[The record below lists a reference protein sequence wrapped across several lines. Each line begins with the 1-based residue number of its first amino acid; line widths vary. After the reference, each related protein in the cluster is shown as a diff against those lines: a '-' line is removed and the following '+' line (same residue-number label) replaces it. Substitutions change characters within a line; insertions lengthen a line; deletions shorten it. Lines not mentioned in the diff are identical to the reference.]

1 MFHNLST
8 LASISKSIAV
18 AGTGTFVSTLFALYL
33 ATRVESLAHETLY
46 EYFPYKYYEIAEGD
60 LPMVVRDREM
70 MRRRTGEVK
79 SERVRGRVWD
89 ERYLSLDGF
98 LIPDDE
104 REVGMAELLAE
115 EELEAENS
123 KMTLWQRRMT
133 EKREKII
140 EQEERDFT
148 NAESK
153 TVRPLWEASNGV
165 LSSST
170 TTVSNQLMERKRMQE
185 EMAKKFQESL
195 MSTAMTA

>member
-1 MFHNLST
+1 
-8 LASISKSIAV
+8 
-18 AGTGTFVSTLFALYL
+18 
-33 ATRVESLAHETLY
+33 
-46 EYFPYKYYEIAEGD
+46 
-60 LPMVVRDREM
+60 M
-70 MRRRTGEVK
+70 MRRRTGELK

-104 REVGMAELLAE
+104 REVGAAELLAE

-140 EQEERDFT
+140 EQEEREFT